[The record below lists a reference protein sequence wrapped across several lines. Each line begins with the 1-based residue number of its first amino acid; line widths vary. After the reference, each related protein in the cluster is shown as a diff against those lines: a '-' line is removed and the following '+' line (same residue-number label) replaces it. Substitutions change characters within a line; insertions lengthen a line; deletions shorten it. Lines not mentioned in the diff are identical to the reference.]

1 MAILRFLGQWL
12 VIGVLCLVILGI
24 PLLRLAIHT
33 YQAIVTKSWIS
44 LGFCVL
50 LMLFFTWILVTSL
63 QNVARTSFKTRLRLL
78 SKRSD
83 QCQ

>member
-12 VIGVLCLVILGI
+12 VIVVLCLAVVGI

-33 YQAIVTKSWIS
+33 YQAIVTKSWVS

-50 LMLFFTWILVTSL
+50 LILFFTWILVTTWL
-63 QNVARTSFKTRLRLL
+63 NVVTSNNQMGE
-78 SKRSD
+78 SG
-83 QCQ
+83 

>member
-12 VIGVLCLVILGI
+12 VVVLLCLVVIGI

-50 LMLFFTWILVTSL
+50 LMLFFAWILVTSWL
-63 QNVARTSFKTRLRLL
+63 NVASKNTRAG
-78 SKRSD
+78 
-83 QCQ
+83 

>member
-12 VIGVLCLVILGI
+12 VVVILCLVMIGI

-44 LGFCVL
+44 LGVVL
-50 LMLFFTWILVTSL
+50 ILFFAWILITTWW
-63 QNVARTSFKTRLRLL
+63 NVSAKNSRMGE
-78 SKRSD
+78 
-83 QCQ
+83 